1 MATDTAGTV
10 ARDYGVQM
18 IHYLRR
24 NLTFN
29 DKNTDSFVLGTLP
42 AGALV
47 LKALSGA
54 YVVTAFNGTTPT
66 IDVGPTSDS
75 GHDLWASAIS
85 LGTQGYITFD
95 EAASAY
101 ARVDA
106 DTEVTID
113 LNATD
118 DTAGD
123 VEVVLAYIC
132 DNDN

>member
-1 MATDTAGTV
+1 MATNTAGTV

-18 IHYLRR
+18 VHYLRK
-24 NLTFN
+24 NITFA
-29 DKNTDSFVLGTLP
+29 DIATDSFVLGTLP

-47 LKALSGA
+47 VKALSGA
-54 YVVTAFNGTTPT
+54 YVVTGFNGTTPT

-85 LGTQGYITFD
+85 IATAGYITFD

-101 ARVDA
+101 ARVSA

-123 VEVVLAYIC
+123 VEVVLAYIP
-132 DNDN
+132 NR